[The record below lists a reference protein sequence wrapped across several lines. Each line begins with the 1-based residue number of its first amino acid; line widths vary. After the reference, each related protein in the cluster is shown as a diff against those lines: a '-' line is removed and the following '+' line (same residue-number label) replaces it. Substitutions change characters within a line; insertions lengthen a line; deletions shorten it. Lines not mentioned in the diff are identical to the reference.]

1 MKHTRQKIATR
12 VCIDDI
18 LGPLDC
24 TLDPANRWNGW
35 LSPHFTLDAARELSA
50 QTLRLAEEDGY
61 DSVDTIHVIDGRADS
76 QDTVHIIE
84 GGPSRHYDGGEDEGA
99 EIQAVAVRIPWRA
112 LSRGATATITAAT
125 PQARKA
131 ARKRKIT
138 GRGARRAVVVHIR
151 WQYLDEGSDTA
162 ATIVSPDHEGLFPIG
177 GWEWTWHFASWWC
190 ACSNDLDW
198 HETQCPCGLTRD
210 SQPKGPLGIAGVE
223 VGLILRADAPET
235 TSALVDLTDLARVCA
250 VFSGDSEIDTADDT
264 GPFNSKTLIW
274 AAEVLHMAMDEPA
287 PRDVAAS
294 GWELVPDEKST
305 ALYRITFPTAPV
317 Q

>member
-1 MKHTRQKIATR
+1 MKRTSQTIATR
-12 VCIDDI
+12 VCIDDM

-35 LSPHFTLDAARELSA
+35 LSPHFTVDAARELSA

-61 DSVDTIHVIDGRADS
+61 DCVDTIHVIEGRADS

-84 GGPSRHYDGGEDEGA
+84 GGPSRHYDEA
-99 EIQAVAVRIPWRA
+99 EEAEENQAVAVRIPWRGLDRRA
-112 LSRGATATITAAT
+112 SATITAAT

-162 ATIVSPDHEGLFPIG
+162 ATIVSPDDEGLFPIG

-190 ACSNDLDW
+190 ACGRGSDW
-198 HETQCPCGLTRD
+198 HDTECWCGLTRD
-210 SQPKGPLGIAGVE
+210 DQPKAPLGTAGVT
-223 VGLILRADAPET
+223 VGQILRVVAPEA

-250 VFSGDSEIDTADDT
+250 VFAGDSEIDTADDT
-264 GPFNSKTLIW
+264 GPFDTETLGW
-274 AAEVLHMAMDEPA
+274 ADEVLRMAMDEAVPEDI
-287 PRDVAAS
+287 PTS
-294 GWELVPDEKST
+294 GWELVPDERSA
-305 ALYRITFPTAPV
+305 ALYRITFPTAPTG
-317 Q
+317 